1 MAKQET
7 YLVFG
12 ATGLTGKHF
21 IAKALADGNKVRVL
35 VRNPAK
41 LEVKDANLEVHT
53 GTISNVTNLDEL
65 LSGVDY
71 VVAMLGD
78 AAAQNLENV
87 NEKFVKQLVPAMRR
101 HGVKRFLYQAGAFSK
116 PAGRPLSPVIWL
128 VKQIA
133 APGVYRGQHND
144 NAAVMEYLAKE
155 AKDIEWM
162 VHRAAIDSD
171 EPSRGELVRS
181 RSRLSRGT
189 FVDCALYNYALLK
202 DTTAIHTCDLSR
214 YK

>member
-21 IAKALADGNKVRVL
+21 IAKALADGNKVHVL

-101 HGVKRFLYQAGAFSK
+101 QGVKRFLYQAGAFSK
-116 PAGRPLSPVIWL
+116 PAGRPLSPLLWL
-128 VKQIA
+128 IKNTLA
-133 APGVYRGQHND
+133 APATFRGQHRD
-144 NAAVMEYLAKE
+144 NAAVMSYLANE

-162 VHRAAIDSD
+162 VHRAAINSD
-171 EPSRGELVRS
+171 GPSRGQLVRS
-181 RSRLSRGT
+181 RSRLSVGT
-189 FVDCALYNYALLK
+189 FADCADYNYRLLK
-202 DTTAIHTCDLSR
+202 DPTAIHTCDLSR
-214 YK
+214 Y